1 MSDQQPHILFLCTG
15 NSARSIFAEFLMRR
29 QCAGRFKVSS
39 AGASPKPAVHPM
51 TLRVLKELYH
61 IDTTGARPKSWEEFR
76 DQKIDFL
83 ITLCDNALENCPVW
97 PGKPVAAHWGSP
109 DPAAVQ
115 GDERT
120 VLDAFRKS
128 ALLIHRRIELFCS
141 LPIEKL
147 DQLRLQEMVSA
158 IANDSQAALPT
169 GVNA

>member
-1 MSDQQPHILFLCTG
+1 
-15 NSARSIFAEFLMRR
+15 
-29 QCAGRFKVSS
+29 
-39 AGASPKPAVHPM
+39 M

-61 IDTTGARPKSWEEFR
+61 IDTSDARPKSWEEFR

-97 PGKPVAAHWGSP
+97 PGQPVTAHWGSP

-115 GDERT
+115 GDERD

-147 DQLRLQEMVSA
+147 DQLRLSELVAA
-158 IANDSQAALPT
+158 IGKESPAPVPT
-169 GVNA
+169 GTSA